1 MHHAVATKN
10 QAVVPSLLSLANAWQ
25 AIGQSVPGP
34 DHADR
39 LTSEQFDQRDAM
51 GAVLDA
57 LIQMQADVPA
67 STLHNLAAV
76 FPNYAAIL
84 LSRLP
89 QGESQSLSLEFYRP
103 EPKTLSAQNL
113 QYAML
118 SISPDDVGW
127 EIELRNSIE
136 SKSEQQFYRDLMRF
150 IAAQLDDYR
159 VTAEAL
165 VAKNLMTVSEQEQS
179 LPMIDLDFVDQRGAD
194 YSPIAEP
201 PSLPSDVTGPER
213 H

>member
-10 QAVVPSLLSLANAWQ
+10 QAVEPSLLSLADAWQ

-89 QGESQSLSLEFYRP
+89 QGESQSLSLEFYRA

-113 QYAML
+113 QC
-118 SISPDDVGW
+118 
-127 EIELRNSIE
+127 
-136 SKSEQQFYRDLMRF
+136 
-150 IAAQLDDYR
+150 R

-165 VAKNLMTVSEQEQS
+165 VVKNLMTVSEQEQS
-179 LPMIDLDFVDQRGAD
+179 LPMIDLDFLDQRGPD

-201 PSLPSDVTGPER
+201 PSLPSHVTGPER